1 MMWLVL
7 SITLAL
13 ATAGLAFSFI
23 ARRGGP
29 AADEADVYRAQ
40 LVEIEQEEAAG
51 LMSAEDARF
60 ARIEIKR
67 RIAAVAHRAEEEG
80 GETMRRSEQITLV
93 GVVASVCLAS
103 VWLYTLI
110 GSPSLSTYAAA
121 PTGHPQTATAEPAP
135 ASGGAAI
142 ASVDDMIG
150 RVEARLEEDPDDVE
164 GWRMLGWSYFRTGNL
179 ERAEEAYAR
188 ALELAPGD
196 AGTSSAY
203 GEVLVRLSGGRVT
216 DEAVAAFSDALV
228 AVPNDPRA
236 RFLLGLRKEQDGD
249 PEGAI
254 ADWLTLLDTANPG
267 DDWANDVRSRVVE
280 LASLSGTELPEG
292 FEVAAAPATAS
303 GPSEAD
309 VAAAEALSPEDRAAM
324 IQNMVAGLDAR
335 LRDDP
340 NDLAGWVQLIRSYRV
355 LNQTDRAQDAY
366 ARAQLAFLHDEEALA
381 DLEVAALS
389 TLQ

>member
-1 MMWLVL
+1 MMWLIL
-7 SITLAL
+7 SLTLAL
-13 ATAGLAFSFI
+13 AAVGLAFSFI
-23 ARRGGP
+23 ARRRGP

-40 LVEIEQEEAAG
+40 LIEIEQEEAAG

-67 RIAAVAHRAEEEG
+67 RLAAVEDGPAEKGNEA
-80 GETMRRSEQITLV
+80 MRRSEQVTLAA
-93 GVVASVCLAS
+93 VVASVCLGS

-110 GSPSLSTYAAA
+110 GAPSLSTYAAT
-121 PTGHPQTATAEPAP
+121 PTGHPQAAVEPAP

-150 RVEARLEEDPDDVE
+150 RVEARLEEDPNDVE

-179 ERAEEAYAR
+179 ARAEEAYAR

-216 DEAVAAFSDALV
+216 DEAVTAFNNALV
-228 AVPNDPRA
+228 GTPNDPRA

-254 ADWLTLLDTANPG
+254 VDWLALLDTANPG

-280 LASLSGTELPEG
+280 LTTLTDATLPDG
-292 FEVAAAPATAS
+292 FEAAATLAPPS
-303 GPSEAD
+303 GPTAAD
-309 VAAAEALSPEDRAAM
+309 MAAAEDLSPEDRAAM

-335 LRDDP
+335 LQDDP
-340 NDLAGWVQLIRSYRV
+340 NDLAGWMQLIRSYRV
-355 LNQTDRAQDAY
+355 LNDTGRAQEAY
-366 ARAQLAFLHDEEALA
+366 ARAQLAFAHDERALA
-381 DLEVAALS
+381 ELETAAIS
-389 TLQ
+389 SLQ

>member
-1 MMWLVL
+1 MWLIL
-7 SITLAL
+7 SLTLAL
-13 ATAGLAFSFI
+13 AAAGLAFSFI
-23 ARRGGP
+23 ARRKGP

-40 LVEIEQEEAAG
+40 LIEIEQEVAAG

-67 RIAAVAHRAEEEG
+67 RLAAVEDGPAEKGNEA
-80 GETMRRSEQITLV
+80 MRRSEQITLAA
-93 GVVASVCLAS
+93 VVASVCLGS
-103 VWLYTLI
+103 VWLYTVI
-110 GSPSLSTYAAA
+110 GSPALSTYAAA
-121 PTGHPQTATAEPAP
+121 PAGHPQTATAESAP
-135 ASGGAAI
+135 TGDSAAI

-188 ALELAPGD
+188 ALELAPDD

-216 DEAVAAFSDALV
+216 DEAVAAFNDALEG
-228 AVPNDPRA
+228 VPNDPRA

-249 PEGAI
+249 PAGAI
-254 ADWLTLLDTANPG
+254 ADWLALLDTANPG
-267 DDWANDVRSRVVE
+267 DDWANDVRSRVAE
-280 LASLSGTELPEG
+280 LAALTGAELPEG
-292 FEVAAAPATAS
+292 FEAAAAPVTAS

-309 VAAAEALSPEDRAAM
+309 VAAAQALPPEDRAAM

-355 LNQTDRAQDAY
+355 LNDADRAQDAY
-366 ARAQLAFLHDEEALA
+366 ARAQLAFLHDEDALA